1 MIKPENTTACLSLS
15 LCFFYIF
22 FSLPFLIIKDELPQ
36 LEVSE
41 NQAVVVAVCHGGHYL
56 IEESGSLFLP
66 QLLAS
71 ADKRVHVSM
80 APLEEHVSPRV
91 SKEDLYYL
99 VDVLMSTQYKVGS

>member
-1 MIKPENTTACLSLS
+1 MKAGQHCLLSLS
-15 LCFFYIF
+15 LSFFF
-22 FSLPFLIIKDELPQ
+22 FLPFLVLKDELPQ

-41 NQAVVVAVCHGGHYL
+41 NQAIVMAVCHGGHYL
-56 IEESGSLFLP
+56 IEESGSLFLS

-80 APLEEHVSPRV
+80 APLEEHVRPRV
-91 SKEDLYYL
+91 SKQNLHYL